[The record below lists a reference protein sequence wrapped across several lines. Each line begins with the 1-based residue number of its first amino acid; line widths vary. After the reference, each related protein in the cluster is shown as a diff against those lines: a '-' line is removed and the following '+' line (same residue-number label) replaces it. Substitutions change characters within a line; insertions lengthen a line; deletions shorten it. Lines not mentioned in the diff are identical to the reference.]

1 MPMAGFQ
8 RGNFKMG
15 DRVTRA
21 TQSRELVRAKRLR
34 QALERGAP
42 PTFVPPAVP
51 NPVAP
56 PLSLSWSSIEKSSVE
71 KNPVEHPGKTNSAE
85 KNSKNAKKISSEET
99 LNTRRQYLEQLFQN
113 SPDPLVIVDTSF
125 RGQCVN
131 QEFQRLFG
139 YSAAQVLGKPVNQ
152 LIFPLDR
159 AAEAEWIMQCLERG
173 EQITLETQRLAKDGT
188 LLDVSVSSAPL
199 IIDGQTVAFYA
210 IYRDISERKR
220 AEALSSALYRIAEK
234 ASATQD
240 LQQFFAAIHGIVDE
254 LMCARNFSIALHDPE
269 SQLVSFPYF
278 VDEQESAPAPTKLGS
293 GLVEFVLRTGE
304 PLLCTPQ
311 VAHEMQQRGKIK
323 LNHPPPLHWLSVPLK
338 VNHHILGAVILK
350 SYSKNTHF
358 RERDQDVLALI
369 SQQLAAAIDRKRNE
383 QSLRRSELCYR
394 SLVQTA
400 VYGIYRSSL
409 DGRFLDVNPALIG
422 MLGYDSAHD
431 VLSLDPKKDVFV
443 DPAEYTRLVD
453 EFRRSGRMD
462 GFEVRWKRK
471 DAAIITVRISGRAVA
486 SDEPTDVLEAIAE
499 DITERRVLEDQ
510 FRQAQKMEAVGRL
523 AGGIAHDFNNLLM
536 VISGYTEVM
545 LGQIT
550 LGHPL
555 HSKAEAIQQA
565 SDRATTLTRQ
575 LLAFSR
581 KQLLEL
587 KVIDVNAIVA
597 DMERLLRPLI
607 GEDIELTTSLAPSV
621 GCTRA
626 DAGQLEQVIMN
637 LVVNAKDALPN
648 GGKISIRT
656 ASVNLDDSYR
666 PENTFIKNGPYV
678 MISVSDNGEGMDR
691 ETQARI
697 FEPFFTTKEK
707 GKGTGLGLSTVY
719 GIIKQS
725 GGYVFVQSEPAR
737 GTVFTIY
744 FPRVDEPS
752 DAIGATPVAL
762 AAVGGTE
769 TVLLV
774 EDEDSVRQLVRETL
788 ESRGYR
794 VLEAGNGADALTLAA
809 AHSDP
814 IHLVITDVVMPGL
827 NGHELVQQLQSARP
841 GLKVLYLSGYAQD
854 AFPSTAAA
862 DSQKTFLQKPFT
874 LQSLSRK
881 VREILGPPAN

>member
-1 MPMAGFQ
+1 
-8 RGNFKMG
+8 MG
-15 DRVTRA
+15 DRVTRVP
-21 TQSRELVRAKRLR
+21 QSRELVRAKRLR
-34 QALERGAP
+34 QALEHGAP

-51 NPVAP
+51 NPAAQP
-56 PLSLSWSSIEKSSVE
+56 FSLSWSSVE
-71 KNPVEHPGKTNSAE
+71 KNSAE
-85 KNSKNAKKISSEET
+85 NNSKNPKKISSEET

-113 SPDPLVIVDTSF
+113 SPDPLVIVDSSF
-125 RGQCVN
+125 RAQCVN

-139 YSAAQVLGKPVNQ
+139 YSAAQVLGKTVNQ
-152 LIFPLDR
+152 LIFPPDR

-173 EQITLETQRLAKDGT
+173 EQITLETQRLAKNGS

-269 SQLVSFPYF
+269 SQLLSFPYF
-278 VDEQESAPAPTKLGS
+278 VDEQESAPAPAKLGS
-293 GLVEFVLRTGE
+293 GLVEYVLRTGE

-311 VAHEMQQRGKIK
+311 LAHEMQQRGKIK
-323 LNHPPPLHWLSVPLK
+323 LNHPPPLHWLGVPLK

-369 SQQLAAAIDRKRNE
+369 SQQLAAAVDRKRNE

-431 VLSLDPKKDVFV
+431 VLSLDPQKDVFV

-486 SDEPTDVLEAIAE
+486 GDEPTDVLEAIAE

-656 ASVNLDDSYR
+656 SSVNLDDSYR

-744 FPRVDEPS
+744 FPRIDEPS

-794 VLEAGNGADALTLAA
+794 VLEAANGADALTLAA
-809 AHSDP
+809 ALPDP

-827 NGHELVQQLQSARP
+827 NGHELVQQLQPARP

-854 AFPSTAAA
+854 AFPSPAAA

-881 VREILGPPAN
+881 VREILGPPTN

>member
-1 MPMAGFQ
+1 MPMAEFQ
-8 RGNFKMG
+8 RGSFQMG
-15 DRVTRA
+15 DRVTRLP
-21 TQSRELVRAKRLR
+21 QSQELVRAKRLR
-34 QALERGAP
+34 RALEHGAAP
-42 PTFVPPAVP
+42 AFVPPGIP
-51 NPVAP
+51 NPSAQAS
-56 PLSLSWSSIEKSSVE
+56 SLAWYPFET
-71 KNPVEHPGKTNSAE
+71 P
-85 KNSKNAKKISSEET
+85 EERT
-99 LNTRRQYLEQLFQN
+99 LNIRRQSLEQLFQN
-113 SPDPLVIVDTSF
+113 SPDPLIIVDPAF
-125 RGQCVN
+125 HAQCVN
-131 QEFQRLFG
+131 REFEGMFG
-139 YSAAQVLGKPVNQ
+139 YSAAEILGKSVDP
-152 LIFPLDR
+152 LIPPER
-159 AAEAEWIMQCLERG
+159 AAETQWMAQCLQRG
-173 EQITLETQRLAKDGT
+173 ERLTLETQRLSKDGV
-188 LLDVSVSSAPL
+188 LLDVFVSSAPL
-199 IIDGQTVAFYA
+199 IIDGQTIGYYF
-210 IYRDISERKR
+210 IYRDFSERKR
-220 AEALSSALYRIAEK
+220 AETLSSALYRIAEK

-254 LMCARNFSIALHDPE
+254 LMCARNFSIAIHDPE
-269 SQLVSFPYF
+269 SRLITYPYF
-278 VDEQESAPAPTKLGS
+278 VDEQESAPAPAKLGS
-293 GLVEFVLRTGE
+293 GLVDYVLRTGQ

-311 VAHEMQQRGKIK
+311 LAKQMQQSGKVE
-323 LNHPPPLHWLSVPLK
+323 LSSPPPPHWLGIPLK
-338 VNHHILGAVILK
+338 VNHVILGALVLK
-350 SYSKNTHF
+350 IYTRNASF
-358 RERDQDVLALI
+358 RDRDQDVLTLI

-383 QSLRRSELCYR
+383 EALRRSELCYR

-409 DGRFLDVNPALIG
+409 EGQFLDVNPALIG
-422 MLGYDSAHD
+422 MLGYDSALE
-431 VLSLDPKKDVFV
+431 VLSLDPQKDIFA
-443 DPAEYTRLVD
+443 DPAEHARLVD
-453 EFRRSGRMD
+453 EFRRTGRVD

-471 DAAIITVRISGRAVA
+471 DGTAITVRISGRAVA
-486 SDEPTDVLEAIAE
+486 GGDAPSDVLEAIAE

-545 LGQIT
+545 LDQLS

-555 HSKAEAIQQA
+555 HAKAEAIQQA

-607 GEDIELTTSLAPSV
+607 GEDIELTTGLAPSV

-637 LVVNAKDALPN
+637 LVVNAKDAMPN
-648 GGKISIRT
+648 GGKICIRT
-656 ASVNLDDSYR
+656 ANVTLDDSYR

-678 MISVSDNGEGMDR
+678 MITVSDNGQGMDR

-725 GGYVFVQSEPAR
+725 GGYVFVQSEVGR

-744 FPRVDEPS
+744 FPRIDETS
-752 DAIGATPVAL
+752 EALGAAPVAV
-762 AAVGGTE
+762 AAAGGTE

-794 VLEAGNGADALTLAA
+794 VLEAANGKDALALAA
-809 AHSDP
+809 DHPDP
-814 IHLVITDVVMPGL
+814 IDLVITDVVMPGL
-827 NGHELVQQLQSARP
+827 SGHELVQQLQPARP
-841 GLKVLYLSGYAQD
+841 TLKVLYLSGYAQD
-854 AFPSTAAA
+854 AFPATAAA
-862 DSQKTFLQKPFT
+862 DSQRSFLQKPFT
-874 LQSLSRK
+874 LQSLTRK
-881 VREILGPPAN
+881 VREILSSSPN

>member
-1 MPMAGFQ
+1 
-8 RGNFKMG
+8 MG

-21 TQSRELVRAKRLR
+21 PQSGDLVRARSLR
-34 QALERGAP
+34 KALKRGAT
-42 PTFVPPAVP
+42 PTFIPPAVP
-51 NPVAP
+51 NPTAQP
-56 PLSLSWSSIEKSSVE
+56 SALSWYFPEKSSPEKSSPEKSSGKENLSQKGSVE
-71 KNPVEHPGKTNSAE
+71 KSFKQNTP
-85 KNSKNAKKISSEET
+85 EEI
-99 LNTRRQYLEQLFQN
+99 LDLRRQYLEQLFES
-113 SPDPLVIVDTSF
+113 SPDALIVVDASF
-125 RGQCVN
+125 RTQCVN
-131 QEFQRLFG
+131 REFQRMFG
-139 YSAAQVLGKPVNQ
+139 YSASQAMGQPIDA
-152 LIFPLDR
+152 LILPPDR
-159 AAEAEWIMQCLERG
+159 AAESEWIAQCLQRG
-173 EQITLETQRLAKDGT
+173 EQITLETQRRRHDGS
-188 LLDVSVSSAPL
+188 LLDVSVSAAPL
-199 IIDGQTVAFYA
+199 IVAGRPNAFYA
-210 IYRDISERKR
+210 HYRDISARKR
-220 AEALSSALYRIAEK
+220 AEALSSALYRIAQK
-234 ASATQD
+234 ASAAQD

-254 LMCARNFSIALHDPE
+254 LMCARNFSIVIHDPE
-269 SQLVSFPYF
+269 SQTLSFPYF
-278 VDEQESAPAPTKLGS
+278 VDEQASAPAPAKLSS
-293 GLVEFVLRTGE
+293 GLIEYVLRTGE
-304 PLLCTPQ
+304 PLLCTPE
-311 VAHEMQQRGKIK
+311 VAQQMQRRGEVELTGK
-323 LNHPPPLHWLSVPLK
+323 LPFHWLGVPLK
-338 VNHHILGAVILK
+338 VNSHILGALVLK
-350 SYSKNTHF
+350 SYSKNAGF
-358 RERDQDVLALI
+358 SERDQDVLTLV

-383 QSLRRSELCYR
+383 QALRRSEVRYR

-409 DGRFLDVNPALIG
+409 EGRFLDVNPALIG
-422 MLGYDSAHD
+422 MLGYNSA
-431 VLSLDPKKDVFV
+431 LEILALDPQEDVFV

-453 EFRRSGRMD
+453 EFRRTGRMD

-471 DAAIITVRISGRAVA
+471 DGGIITVRISGRAVA
-486 SDEPTDVLEAIAE
+486 GGDEPADVLEAIAE
-499 DITERRVLEDQ
+499 DITARRLLEDQ

-536 VISGYTEVM
+536 VISGYTEV
-545 LGQIT
+545 LLDQLT

-555 HSKAEAIQQA
+555 HAKVEAIQQA

-587 KVIDVNAIVA
+587 KVIDVNAIVT

-637 LVVNAKDALPN
+637 LVVNAKDAMPN
-648 GGKISIRT
+648 GGKICIRT
-656 ASVNLDDSYR
+656 ASVTLDDSYR

-678 MISVSDNGEGMDR
+678 MISVSDNGQGMDR

-725 GGYVFVQSEPAR
+725 GGYVFVQSELGR

-752 DAIGATPVAL
+752 EAHGELPVSL
-762 AAVGGTE
+762 AAAGGTE

-794 VLEAGNGADALTLAA
+794 VLEAANGHAALTVAA
-809 AHSDP
+809 THPDS

-827 NGHELVQQLQSARP
+827 NGHELVQQLLPARP
-841 GLKVLYLSGYAQD
+841 AIKILYLSGYAQD
-854 AFPSTAAA
+854 AFATALAPEA
-862 DSQKTFLQKPFT
+862 QKTFLQKPFT
-874 LQSLSRK
+874 LQSLARK
-881 VREILGPPAN
+881 VREVLGPPAN

>member
-1 MPMAGFQ
+1 MPLQSF
-8 RGNFKMG
+8 RGGASEMG

-21 TQSRELVRAKRLR
+21 PQSGELVRAKGLR
-34 QALERGAP
+34 RALKRGAAPTFIP
-42 PTFVPPAVP
+42 PTIP
-51 NPVAP
+51 NPAAQP
-56 PLSLSWSSIEKSSVE
+56 SSLPWCPAE
-71 KNPVEHPGKTNSAE
+71 NAE
-85 KNSKNAKKISSEET
+85 KNSAENGWPQEGTEEI
-99 LNTRRQYLEQLFQN
+99 LDLRRQYLEQLFES
-113 SPDPLVIVDTSF
+113 SPDAVVILDASF
-125 RGQCVN
+125 RTQCVN
-131 QEFQRLFG
+131 REFQRMFG
-139 YSAAQVLGKPVNQ
+139 YSASQAMGQPIDS
-152 LIFPLDR
+152 LIVPPDR
-159 AAEAEWIMQCLERG
+159 AAESDWAATCLRRG
-173 EQITLETQRLAKDGT
+173 EQITLESQRHRHDGSMI
-188 LLDVSVSSAPL
+188 DVCISAAPL
-199 IIDGQTVAFYA
+199 IVAGRPNAFYA
-210 IYRDISERKR
+210 HYRDISGRKR
-220 AEALSSALYRIAEK
+220 AEALSSALYRIAQK
-234 ASATQD
+234 ASAAQD
-240 LQQFFAAIHGIVDE
+240 LQQFFATIHGIVDE
-254 LMCARNFSIALHDPE
+254 LMCARNFSIVIHDPE
-269 SQLVSFPYF
+269 SQSLSYPYF
-278 VDEQESAPAPTKLGS
+278 VDEQESAPPAAKLAS
-293 GLVEFVLRTGE
+293 GLVEYVLRTGE
-304 PLLCTPQ
+304 PLLCTPEIAQ
-311 VAHEMQQRGKIK
+311 QMQRRGEVQLAGK
-323 LNHPPPLHWLSVPLK
+323 PPLHWLGVPLK
-338 VNHHILGAVILK
+338 VNHHVLGALVLK
-350 SYSKNTHF
+350 SHSRNTRFSEHD
-358 RERDQDVLALI
+358 RDVLTLVA
-369 SQQLAAAIDRKRNE
+369 QQLAAAIDRKRNE
-383 QSLRRSELCYR
+383 QVLRRSEVRYR

-422 MLGYDSAHD
+422 ILGYNSA
-431 VLSLDPKKDVFV
+431 LEILALDPQKDVFV
-443 DPAEYTRLVD
+443 DPAEYTRLVN

-471 DAAIITVRISGRAVA
+471 DDAIITVRISGRAVA
-486 SDEPTDVLEAIAE
+486 GGDEPSDVLEAIAE
-499 DITERRVLEDQ
+499 DITERRLLEDQ

-536 VISGYTEVM
+536 VISGYTEV
-545 LGQIT
+545 LLDQLT

-555 HSKAEAIQQA
+555 HAKAEAIQQA

-587 KVIDVNAIVA
+587 KVIDVNAIVT

-607 GEDIELTTSLAPSV
+607 GEDIELTTTLAPNV

-637 LVVNAKDALPN
+637 LVVNAKDAMPS

-656 ASVNLDDSYR
+656 ASVTLDDSYR

-678 MISVSDNGEGMDR
+678 MISVSDNGQGMDR

-725 GGYVFVQSEPAR
+725 GGYVFVQSELSR

-752 DAIGATPVAL
+752 QAIGETSISL
-762 AAVGGTE
+762 AAAGGTE

-794 VLEAGNGADALTLAA
+794 VLEASNGQTALTVAA
-809 AHSDP
+809 SQPDP
-814 IHLVITDVVMPGL
+814 IHLVVTDVVMPGL
-827 NGHELVQQLQSARP
+827 NGHELVQQLQPARP
-841 GLKVLYLSGYAQD
+841 GIKVLYLSGYAQD
-854 AFPSTAAA
+854 AFSTPLSAEA
-862 DSQKTFLQKPFT
+862 QKTFLQKPFT
-874 LQSLSRK
+874 LQSLARK